1 MQGKNMEINTRKDYT
16 RLAGRTLS
24 DEFFMETVT
33 DKRQLHGA
41 IGLVTETQE
50 LLIAIL
56 KPKDESVIIN
66 IGEEIGDMLWY
77 IAIFEREF
85 DLEFSHEHKL
95 SLSSI
100 SPLDK
105 TIELLKSSIE
115 ILDMYKKLMFYKRP
129 IDQGKL
135 FSLLSFINDSLNDL
149 CYLYGLNILELEANN
164 INKLYVRFP
173 EKFTTENAV
182 TRDLEKE
189 FEALKGN

>member
-1 MQGKNMEINTRKDYT
+1 MKVENHSQYVALSE
-16 RLAGRTLS
+16 RTLS

-85 DLEFSHEHKL
+85 GVEFSHEHKL
-95 SLSSI
+95 NLSSI

-115 ILDMYKKLMFYKRP
+115 ILDMYKKFMFYKRP
-129 IDQGKL
+129 VDHGKL
-135 FSLLSFINDSLNDL
+135 LSLLSFINDSLNDL
-149 CYLYGLNILELEANN
+149 CYLYGLNILELESNN

-173 EKFTTENAV
+173 EKFTTENAI

-189 FEALKGN
+189 FEALKG